1 MCHAIHTFIFQM
13 PKRKVPETHIVFIAG
28 VLIDLIQCNSLRG
41 GQGIHFFIQIVHI
54 VSLYQGWSHGLS
66 SRSSSPSSSPGAG
79 NPIRRRT
86 HLLWRRA
93 VAMMT
98 FAHLRGENERCPADL
113 CRQRN
118 LIFQTPNPLSI
129 TFLVLICDLLYA
141 LSDRT
146 GSVGWALGSV
156 ATVYRSSH
164 CRPRAIHL
172 DTGPSQS

>member
-1 MCHAIHTFIFQM
+1 MSNTDAI
-13 PKRKVPETHIVFIAG
+13 RR
-28 VLIDLIQCNSLRG
+28 SLTTRP
-41 GQGIHFFIQIVHI
+41 
-54 VSLYQGWSHGLS
+54 SLSSFRSWWSHGLS

-86 HLLWRRA
+86 HLLSRRA

-129 TFLVLICDLLYA
+129 TFLVLLCDLLYA
-141 LSDRT
+141 LSARVC
-146 GSVGWALGSV
+146 GLSFGI
-156 ATVYRSSH
+156 SSH